1 MSTESDRLAFEYHA
15 HVRDC
20 ARCQR
25 GQQMVQAGGPEI
37 DGMRQACA
45 VGKLAHLRWCAAKG
59 EVSPELLARG
69 ERTYGAEI
77 AAEKARA

>member
-1 MSTESDRLAFEYHA
+1 MSTESDRFAFEYDA
-15 HVRDC
+15 HVRIC

-25 GQQMVQAGGPEI
+25 GHEMVRAGSREI

-45 VGKLAHLRWCAAKG
+45 VGRLAHLRWCAAKG

-77 AAEKARA
+77 AAEKARS